1 MSPGTGL
8 SFSLLPPENATGNWV
23 KVVQRLPV
31 RLALECSPADLPLH
45 AGLSATVEVDT
56 RHRRAWLA
64 WLDRTSE
71 RLFGTA
77 RAGEAPH

>member
-1 MSPGTGL
+1 
-8 SFSLLPPENATGNWV
+8 
-23 KVVQRLPV
+23 V
-31 RLALECSPADLPLH
+31 RLALDCNPADLPLH
-45 AGLSATVEVDT
+45 AGLSATVEIDT

-64 WLDRTSE
+64 WVDRTSE